1 MNYRIIVKPKAQK
14 DLDKL
19 QTKEVKKIA
28 TRITQL
34 SSNPRPIGVQK
45 LSDDEGH
52 RLRIGNYRVL
62 FVVDDKAK
70 SILIYR
76 IKHRKDAYK

>member
-1 MNYRIIVKPKAQK
+1 MNYKIIVKHSAQK

-19 QTKEVKKIA
+19 QIREVKKVA
-28 TRITQL
+28 ERIKQL

-52 RLRIGNYRVL
+52 RRRIGNYRVL
-62 FVVDDKAK
+62 FV
-70 SILIYR
+70 
-76 IKHRKDAYK
+76 